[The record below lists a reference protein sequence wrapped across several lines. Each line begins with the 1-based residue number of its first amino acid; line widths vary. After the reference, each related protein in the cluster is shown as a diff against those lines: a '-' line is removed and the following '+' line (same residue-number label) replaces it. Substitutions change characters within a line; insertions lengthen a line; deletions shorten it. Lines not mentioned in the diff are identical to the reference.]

1 MKLYSVLAFVLFSI
15 SCISNSMAQSTDFK
29 GSFLVKKFV
38 DKKGIIHEDRHEI
51 FLKTKSGTFFIK
63 DCDKILPPATTL
75 HKKKVVL
82 RGKLQTGGIDDCSIE
97 EEVQSRGGVFIDIEN
112 FVLEK

>member
-1 MKLYSVLAFVLFSI
+1 MKLNNILGFMLFSI
-15 SCISNSMAQSTDFK
+15 SCISTSIAQSADFK
-29 GSFLVKKFV
+29 GCFLVKPFT

-97 EEVQSRGGVFIDIEN
+97 EEIQGRGGVFIDIEN